1 MTDGTSD
8 DGSRS
13 DRLRQRR
20 SKRDRTAESAARSD
34 SSSDDS
40 GDSSEP
46 SKPSEPSE
54 PSKPSEPSEPSKP
67 SEPSEP
73 SKPSK
78 LSIKEEQIGT
88 YMYLPESQKKE
99 LERLYNVL
107 KAEYEYEYDREFEK
121 NRHFYPL
128 VVDRGLDGL
137 EEVDASDIHAH
148 LQSR

>member
-1 MTDGTSD
+1 MTDDEAD

-13 DRLRQRR
+13 ERLRRR
-20 SKRDRTAESAARSD
+20 RQSQRDRASDADAGTDPDTAAPNDAS
-34 SSSDDS
+34 
-40 GDSSEP
+40 SSEP

-54 PSKPSEPSEPSKP
+54 PVDPSVKD
-67 SEPSEP
+67 
-73 SKPSK
+73 
-78 LSIKEEQIGT
+78 EQVGT

-107 KAEYEYEYDREFEK
+107 KADYEYEYDQEFEK

-137 EEVDASDIHAH
+137 QEVDASEIHEH